1 MQETETIGIIIRQNI
16 QTPAMIEIMKE
27 HLILTEA
34 RRIDETEMIET
45 EEETEIEAEVLD
57 KIIGKVDG
65 TTPQEAQEIWP
76 QIELEISLNQVLQDQ
91 LDPLEVQ
98 IHPLPH
104 RPMP

>member
-16 QTPAMIEIMKE
+16 QTPVMIEIMNE
-27 HLILTEA
+27 HHILTEA

-45 EEETEIEAEVLD
+45 GEETEIEAEVLD

-65 TTPQEAQEIWP
+65 MTPQEAQKTWP

>member
-16 QTPAMIEIMKE
+16 QTPAMIETMKE

-34 RRIDETEMIET
+34 RRIDETEMIEI
-45 EEETEIEAEVLD
+45 EEETEIEAEVPD
-57 KIIGKVDG
+57 KVIEKVDG
-65 TTPQEAQEIWP
+65 MTPQEAQEIWP
-76 QIELEISLNQVLQDQ
+76 QTELEISLNLVLQDQ

>member
-27 HLILTEA
+27 RLILTEA

-45 EEETEIEAEVLD
+45 GEETEIEAEVPD
-57 KIIGKVDG
+57 RVIGKVDG
-65 TTPQEAQEIWP
+65 TIPPEAQEIWP

>member
-27 HLILTEA
+27 HPILTEA
-34 RRIDETEMIET
+34 RRIDETEMIEI
-45 EEETEIEAEVLD
+45 EEGTEIEAEVPD
-57 KIIGKVDG
+57 KVIEKVHG
-65 TTPQEAQEIWP
+65 MTPQEAQEIWP
-76 QIELEISLNQVLQDQ
+76 QIELEISLNLVLQDQ

-104 RPMP
+104 CPMP

>member
-16 QTPAMIEIMKE
+16 QTPVMIEIMNE
-27 HLILTEA
+27 HHILTEA

-65 TTPQEAQEIWP
+65 TIPLEAQEIWP
-76 QIELEISLNQVLQDQ
+76 QIELEISLNLVLQDQ
-91 LDPLEVQ
+91 LDPLEEQ